1 MLRNLIFWV
10 LVVVLSGA
18 LIGAPAQDRKRS
30 LDDVTVENV
39 QVQIQLEY
47 VQLSFLVRDSEGN
60 LIRNLAREEFS
71 LSENGKPV
79 RIVALKEEE
88 VPINRRSHGGHK
100 LEHGFVS
107 RKCYQRGPAV
117 LGGSGARALNLCPF
131 FPRNRGL
138 SWTGKKVHSDSLPI
152 SRTRRQMAK
161 PAYTIRLSR
170 WSARGLQDEGG
181 KKLIILITD
190 GIDTKSDATLEDM
203 MQATREAGITLYP
216 IIYSNAFLQDYRR
229 RLSSGT
235 SQPSQ
240 TVSLAFHTFML
251 AQNEFLERSMRLGGR
266 TIFSERFADLKDVY
280 GDIISEMKSHY
291 SLSYQP
297 DVGSGRDRK
306 IKISTRRMSGRIFI
320 DVSR

>member
-60 LIRNLAREEFS
+60 LIRNLAREDFS

-88 VPINRRSHGGHK
+88 VPITVALMVDTSWSMGSYLENAINAGLRFLAGLEQERST
-100 LEHGFVS
+100 FVLFS
-107 RKCYQRGPAV
+107 EE
-117 LGGSGARALNLCPF
+117 
-131 FPRNRGL
+131 PRVILDWEESSFGL
-138 SWTGKKVHSDSLPI
+138 SSYLKDAPTDGKTSLYDSVI
-152 SRTRRQMAK
+152 QVVSER
-161 PAYTIRLSR
+161 
-170 WSARGLQDEGG
+170 LQDEGG

>member
-1 MLRNLIFWV
+1 MLRNLIFWA

-18 LIGAPAQDRKRS
+18 LIGAPAQDRKSS

-60 LIRNLAREEFS
+60 LIRNLAREDFS

-88 VPINRRSHGGHK
+88 VPITVALMVDTSWSMGSYLENAINAGLRFLAGLEQERST
-100 LEHGFVS
+100 FVLFS
-107 RKCYQRGPAV
+107 EE
-117 LGGSGARALNLCPF
+117 
-131 FPRNRGL
+131 PRVILDWGEKSFGL
-138 SWTGKKVHSDSLPI
+138 SSYLKDAPTDGKTSLYDSVI
-152 SRTRRQMAK
+152 QVVSER
-161 PAYTIRLSR
+161 
-170 WSARGLQDEGG
+170 LQDESG

-251 AQNEFLERSMRLGGR
+251 AQNEFLERSMRWGGR

-320 DVSR
+320 EVSR